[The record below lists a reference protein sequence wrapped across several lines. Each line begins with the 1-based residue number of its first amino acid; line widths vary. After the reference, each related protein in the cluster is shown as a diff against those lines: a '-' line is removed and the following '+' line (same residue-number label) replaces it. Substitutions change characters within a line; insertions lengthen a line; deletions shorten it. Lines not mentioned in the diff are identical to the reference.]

1 MEVFVLL
8 VCQLNKKKDDGN
20 RQRNFIIPIVP
31 VKKKK
36 KTNRLYRQQ
45 NFVSVNVPV
54 KINGN
59 KIVITE
65 FLKFYP
71 KSILLTFYGHTN

>member
-8 VCQLNKKKDDGN
+8 LCQLNKKKDDGN

-36 KTNRLYRQQ
+36 EN
-45 NFVSVNVPV
+45 
-54 KINGN
+54 
-59 KIVITE
+59 
-65 FLKFYP
+65 
-71 KSILLTFYGHTN
+71 